1 MTKSALYIQRRYR
14 ARKGA
19 APTKHGMKVNRL
31 LLLSYLPL
39 TTYHPLLTTRALTRA
54 LTRSPLAH

>member
-39 TTYHPLLTTRALTRA
+39 TTYHPLLTTHSL
-54 LTRSPLAH
+54 LAH